1 MRAVTLSLALFF
13 SGVALADAPD
23 HNSPLPFKDAGTDL
37 KSDPYS
43 TDIGLTQGKME
54 KFTKVY
60 VDASAFPATL
70 KPIAPPPVP
79 KPTSISPIAE
89 GENGAGRTIKLVV
102 SSKVPKGALT
112 GENLSKALTEQKI
125 GAVTFDGENTFT
137 IVIGD
142 EGLTKAF
149 SFALGPVKG
158 TWYRLQDLGELTI
171 LAEAPEEPVAE
182 EPAPEK
188 DPKATQNKVPK
199 KDAASEEEAAPAEPT
214 WEPLVVTAP
223 PMPSAKGGQML
234 KVSNDRSAWADV
246 KINGELAARISP
258 YGNAVVHG
266 LAPGVYELNFTVSSG
281 YSWTREVA
289 TSAE

>member
-23 HNSPLPFKDAGTDL
+23 HNSPLPFKDAGTEL
-37 KSDPYS
+37 KSDPYNN
-43 TDIGLTQGKME
+43 DIGLTQGKMA
-54 KFTKVY
+54 KFIKVY
-60 VDASAFPATL
+60 VDAGAFPATL
-70 KPIAPPPVP
+70 NPIAPPPVP

-89 GENGAGRTIKLVV
+89 GKNGAGRTIKLVV
-102 SSKVPKGALT
+102 SNNVPKGAIT
-112 GENLSKALTEQKI
+112 GENLAKALTEQKI
-125 GAVTFDGENTFT
+125 GTVTTDGENTFT
-137 IVIGD
+137 IVVGD

-158 TWYRLQDLGELTI
+158 TWYRLQDLGELSI
-171 LAEAPEEPVAE
+171 LAEDPKPSAE
-182 EPAPEK
+182 EGAP
-188 DPKATQNKVPK
+188 V
-199 KDAASEEEAAPAEPT
+199 EAAPAPKAPKKTKDAAEGEGAKVVEPT

-234 KVSNDRSAWADV
+234 TVFNDRGAWADV

-258 YGNAVVHG
+258 YGKGEVHG

-289 TSAE
+289 TSAK